1 MHRLRVKY
9 EKSGVGIYFSHLEV
23 VRAIERSLRR
33 ADFPFTLSGGYS
45 PRPRISHASPLPVG
59 YEGLGEYFD
68 VLLHKRLNRIE
79 AGRRLVESFP
89 EGFKFLD
96 LKYVSLDSPSL
107 MQLSNYG
114 LYRVQIKERE
124 FEVKVFEVKVFQE
137 AILSYVTSPRLS
149 YSYRGKEIELER
161 ETDYPLVRF
170 HQENLSIDLLLPTGA
185 RKTIRPE
192 VFLKPLLE
200 RLKIPLRLRISR
212 LNLYFK
218 RAERLLDLLE
228 I

>member
-9 EKSGVGIYFSHLEV
+9 EKSGVGIFFSHLEV
-23 VRAIERSLRR
+23 IKAIERSLRR
-33 ADFPFTLSGGYS
+33 ADFPFALSGGYS
-45 PRPRISHASPLPVG
+45 PRPRISHAPPLPVG

-79 AGRRLVESFP
+79 AGRRLEESFP
-89 EGFKFLD
+89 EGFKLLD
-96 LKYVSLDSPSL
+96 LKYISLESPSL
-107 MQLSNYG
+107 MQISSYG
-114 LYRVQIKERE
+114 LYRVEIKEKE
-124 FEVKVFEVKVFQE
+124 FEVKAFEE
-137 AILSYVTSPRLS
+137 TILDYANSPRLS
-149 YSYRGKEIELER
+149 YSYRGKEVKLEK
-161 ETDYPLVRF
+161 EIDYPLVRF
-170 HQENLSIDLLLPTGA
+170 HKEKFSIDLLLPTGA

-200 RLKIPLRLRISR
+200 ELKIPLRLRISR

-218 RAERLLDLLE
+218 KAGRLLDLLE